1 MGRRLTCL
9 RIWLRA
15 VFSRSMALLRRIVC
29 FAFFRFEKPVKYSLR
44 GGSQSSTHVFL
55 AIPAVEEGGREG
67 GLTFGRLHRT
77 RLP

>member
-44 GGSQSSTHVFL
+44 CGSQWLAHLFL
-55 AIPAVEEGGREG
+55 AIAAYEEGGRG
-67 GLTFGRLHRT
+67 D
-77 RLP
+77 